1 MIDDLDE
8 ELPPIIKL
16 RLLAVDGMLDNQLLD
31 QKATRKTFVM
41 DVVQYFT
48 TEIDGLALAQDQFN
62 YDLFMDL
69 FRVMSELDTT
79 ELGQPDFWSV
89 ILSII

>member
-1 MIDDLDE
+1 MRDMIDDLDE

-48 TEIDGLALAQDQFN
+48 TEIDGLALAQD
-62 YDLFMDL
+62 
-69 FRVMSELDTT
+69 
-79 ELGQPDFWSV
+79 
-89 ILSII
+89 